1 MTPTYDELLNHKWGL
16 VSIGLGACALVVTMV
31 VMFGGPFGP
40 QDSVGTSIGK
50 IIGEISVS
58 AFNTVRGNELP
69 PPEAA
74 AWDLDRIL
82 LVTGPILAILAIVT
96 AIVSA
101 FCRDPWR
108 LPTYGAVLGIGAI
121 AIQVIWWIVLII
133 AGALILVS
141 IIENGP
147 SFLE

>member
-1 MTPTYDELLNHKWGL
+1 MTQTYGDLRNHKWGL
-16 VSIGLGACALVVTMV
+16 ASIGLGAIALVVTMIV
-31 VMFGGPFGP
+31 IFAGPFAP

-58 AFNTVRGNELP
+58 ALSTVRGDELP
-69 PPEAA
+69 PPETRD
-74 AWDLDRIL
+74 WDIDRIL
-82 LVTGPILAILAIVT
+82 LVTGPILAILAIIT

-101 FCRDPWR
+101 FYHDPWR
-108 LPTYGAVLGIGAI
+108 LPTYGAVLGVGAI